1 MKTERLMIELE
12 YDDDV
17 MHGKISQEAL
27 EWFWLDVM
35 GGELILHS
43 NEIGD
48 EVGKVKVISRLR
60 ELPR

>member
-35 GGELILHS
+35 VYEMALNALEES
-43 NEIGD
+43 ND
-48 EVGKVKVISRLR
+48 
-60 ELPR
+60 